1 MAAKQSNEHIQI
13 TPGRLLNTLTE
24 VLPAGLNILVVGAP
38 GLGKTEI
45 IQEACRQC
53 DMDVIMFHPVISDP
67 TDFKGM
73 PGLVPGENGDYRA
86 EFFTFSNLKRLV
98 DVERP
103 TVAFADDL
111 GQAPP
116 LVQAAWMQLVLGGQ
130 LEDKRISDKV
140 TFLSATNR
148 KEDKAGVQGI
158 IEPLKSRFASIVE
171 LVADVDEWL
180 HWARRNHIHPM
191 VRGFIRF
198 RPQLLHAFS
207 ASNDMTNSPSP
218 RTVKHV
224 SDLMWACRNTPDA
237 IMSVLVAGAAGSGFS
252 VEFMTYRSLARS
264 FPKLSVILKA
274 PKRAPLPKE
283 QSAMFAIVEAML
295 DKSDAKTISPF
306 MQYILRLPKEFQ
318 AWYYEQVK
326 EINPKLVRTE
336 AMTKWAVAHGIE

>member
-1 MAAKQSNEHIQI
+1 MAAKQSNNEIQV
-13 TPGRLLNTLTE
+13 TPDKLYQ
-24 VLPAGLNILVVGAP
+24 ILVELLPHGHNLLVAGAP

-45 IQEACRQC
+45 IQQACAQTE
-53 DMDVIMFHPVISDP
+53 MDVIMFHPVISDP

-73 PGLVPGENGDYRA
+73 PGLVPNGESYRA

-130 LEDKRISDKV
+130 LEDKKISNKV

-158 IEPLKSRFASIVE
+158 IEPLKSRFVSILE
-171 LVADVDEWL
+171 LVTDADAWL
-180 HWARRNHIHPM
+180 MWARRNNIHPM

-198 RPQLLHAFS
+198 RPTLLHRFE

-224 SDLMWACRNTPDA
+224 SDLMWACRTLPDPLLRA
-237 IMSVLVAGAAGSGFS
+237 LVAGAAGSGFAQEYMS
-252 VEFMTYRSLARS
+252 YRQVARSL
-264 FPKLSVILKA
+264 PKLSAVMKA
-274 PKRAPLPKE
+274 PTKAPLPKE
-283 QSAMFAIVEAML
+283 QSATFAIVEAML
-295 DKSDAKTISPF
+295 DKSDKKTVEPF
-306 MQYILRLPKEFQ
+306 MKYILRLPKEFQ
-318 AWYYEQVK
+318 AWYYEQIK
-326 EINPKLVRTE
+326 DTDPSLVRTK
-336 AMTKWAVAHGIE
+336 AMTEWAVAHGID